1 MNHQPGRILL
11 ADDEM
16 AILVTMEALLRRR
29 GYDITTAS
37 NGLDAIRLIEQTEF
51 DLLLLDLMMPGMT
64 GIEVAKHARAI
75 QPSVA
80 ILILTGSSPIE
91 GSIEDLDFAGFDYM
105 TKTASP
111 QEVLDRV
118 VESLVSR

>member
-29 GYDITTAS
+29 GYAVTTAA
-37 NGLDAIRLIEQTEF
+37 NGFDAVRLIEQSEF
-51 DLLLLDLMMPGMT
+51 DLLLLDFMMPGMT

-75 QPSVA
+75 WPSVA
-80 ILILTGSSPIE
+80 VLILTGSSPIE
-91 GSIEDLDFAGFDYM
+91 GSIEDLNFEGFDYM

-118 VESLVSR
+118 VETLVSR